1 MKQALS
7 AGSEFSI
14 TGNNQKESITG
25 NTGEEVHALGDR
37 LERSLLK
44 SVPWDAEYITEQQSD
59 QVSICGWYFA
69 AANQGG
75 LCLQTKAEVNM

>member
-44 SVPWDAEYITEQQSD
+44 SVP
-59 QVSICGWYFA
+59 
-69 AANQGG
+69 
-75 LCLQTKAEVNM
+75 